1 MNTKPWTALLSFTL
15 CVMTGGCAL
24 TNKADPLSLRYFAPP
39 RQERVIAEPTTATAA
54 QPMLIRVNR
63 VEVAAHLTET
73 IAYRQGES
81 EVGYYH
87 TLRWTEPPDV
97 YLERAIADVLFTGG
111 EMRRGLTDWMYT
123 LGIELEAFE
132 ELKYGE
138 HRALVGIYLSVAD
151 ERVVLR
157 ERRLVVEIPVAQNPS
172 EPEVAL
178 ANAFGRALSDI
189 AGLVRQEVRAVAAQ
203 QTEETSRVSEVDV
216 EQ

>member
-1 MNTKPWTALLSFTL
+1 MNTKAWTALLSCTF

-39 RQERVIAEPTTATAA
+39 RQERVIAEPAATAA
-54 QPMLIRVNR
+54 QPLLIRINR
-63 VEVAAHLTET
+63 VGVAAHLTET
-73 IAYRQGES
+73 IAYRRGET

-97 YLERAIADVLFTGG
+97 YLARAIDDVLFSGSG
-111 EMRRGLTDWMYT
+111 MRRGLTDWTYT

-132 ELKYGE
+132 ELKYGQ

-157 ERRLVVEIPVAQNPS
+157 ERRLVVEIPVAQNRD

-189 AGLVRQEVRAVAAQ
+189 AGLVRQEVQAVAARQ
-203 QTEETSRVSEVDV
+203 VEETSRVSEVDIAR
-216 EQ
+216 

>member
-1 MNTKPWTALLSFTL
+1 MMPT
-15 CVMTGGCAL
+15 GCAL

-39 RQERVIAEPTTATAA
+39 RQKQAVAVPVATT
-54 QPMLIRVNR
+54 QPLLIRVNR

-97 YLERAIADVLFTGG
+97 YLDRAIDDVLFSGN
-111 EMRRGLTDWMYT
+111 EMRRGLTDWRYT

-132 ELKYGE
+132 ELKYGT
-138 HRALVGIYLSVAD
+138 HRAIVGIYLSVAD
-151 ERVVLR
+151 ERMVLR
-157 ERRLVVEIPVAQNPS
+157 ERRLVVETPVAADAG

-189 AGLVRQEVRAVAAQ
+189 AELVRREVRSVAAQ
-203 QTEETSRVSEVDV
+203 QVQEAPQVSEVDV
-216 EQ
+216 E

>member
-1 MNTKPWTALLSFTL
+1 MSTKGWTALLSCTL
-15 CVMTGGCAL
+15 CMMPTGCAL

-39 RQERVIAEPTTATAA
+39 RQKQAVAEPVATT
-54 QPMLIRVNR
+54 QPLLIRVNR

-97 YLERAIADVLFTGG
+97 YLDRAIDDVLFFGN
-111 EMRRGLTDWMYT
+111 EMRRGLTDWRYT

-132 ELKYGE
+132 ELKYGT
-138 HRALVGIYLSVAD
+138 HRAIVGIYLSVAD
-151 ERVVLR
+151 ERMVLR
-157 ERRLVVEIPVAQNPS
+157 ERRLVVETPVAADAG

-189 AGLVRQEVRAVAAQ
+189 AELVRREVRSVAAQ
-203 QTEETSRVSEVDV
+203 QVQEAPQVSEVDV
-216 EQ
+216 E